1 MTERRQHPRQR
12 VYYGGMVAFNMRKS
26 TLECVVRNF
35 SQFGARIEFD
45 NAALIPD
52 EVDFNIEHR
61 GLSCLARLV
70 WRDRDAAGLAFSEVT
85 ETKDLVPLEWSRK
98 LNASERTNR
107 QLKSRIDQL
116 RS

>member
-70 WRDRDAAGLAFSEVT
+70 WRDRDAAGLSVDAAATRLTDAIAPVLQGPSF
-85 ETKDLVPLEWSRK
+85 
-98 LNASERTNR
+98 A
-107 QLKSRIDQL
+107 L
-116 RS
+116 RSVAS